1 MSAQGGVYWDTL
13 GGVYWELKYSFI
25 YIDLRKKRSKPIAF
39 VLFFS
44 FTASK
49 FYYSLFCI
57 RNMVYNCLT
66 FRIWCLSNF
75 WYFFFEILWGVT
87 PSVGQ
92 FSKKIFQ
99 VGHVMSVNN
108 LSIAIWGQKWLL
120 YWYMGGGP
128 SEPPPLGSHRILYA
142 VGSRVKLSL

>member
-75 WYFFFEILWGVT
+75 WYFFFLNSLGGHPLSRSIL
-87 PSVGQ
+87 
-92 FSKKIFQ
+92 KK
-99 VGHVMSVNN
+99 N
-108 LSIAIWGQKWLL
+108 LSSLACDVCQQLVYSNMGSKMTPLL
-120 YWYMGGGP
+120 VYGGG
-128 SEPPPLGSHRILYA
+128 
-142 VGSRVKLSL
+142 SL